1 MSRKLAAGHGK
12 SSLSNEAS
20 SKNQYEQDAE
30 DVVASL
36 KRMGLITS
44 PEAASPNWLTR
55 DALSAMGIAAR
66 FARWEALS
74 IDLHRKAGL
83 PSSKELLARI
93 ALWWRFELFA
103 VYVRELKAKAFR
115 IFYESFVWMKEDG
128 TVDIAMLMLNDDEA
142 LLDAMTEFLLAE
154 LEKNEDKYGQTAKQS
169 RRRGL
174 LLARQ

>member
-1 MSRKLAAGHGK
+1 LDRP
-12 SSLSNEAS
+12 SLTL
-20 SKNQYEQDAE
+20 QD
-30 DVVASL
+30 
-36 KRMGLITS
+36 
-44 PEAASPNWLTR
+44 
-55 DALSAMGIAAR
+55 
-66 FARWEALS
+66 
-74 IDLHRKAGL
+74 
-83 PSSKELLARI
+83 KELDCPQIPKHL
-93 ALWWRFELFA
+93 
-103 VYVRELKAKAFR
+103 RELKAKAFR